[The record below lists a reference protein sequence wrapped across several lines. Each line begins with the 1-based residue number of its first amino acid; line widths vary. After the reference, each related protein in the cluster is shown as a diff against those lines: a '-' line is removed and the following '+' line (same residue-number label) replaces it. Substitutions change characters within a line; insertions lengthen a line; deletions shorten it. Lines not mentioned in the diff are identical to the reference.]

1 MNAKTVSVAFCRSRL
16 PQTLAGQI
24 MALPRNL
31 RGRTVAFIILA
42 HTTGLDLKKLVS
54 SADELRRL
62 GVLLNQSLR
71 VSRGSSVDA
80 QALREAVQKVKGLWP

>member
-1 MNAKTVSVAFCRSRL
+1 
-16 PQTLAGQI
+16 

-42 HTTGLDLKKLVS
+42 HTSGLDLKKLVS
-54 SADELRRL
+54 AADDLRRL
-62 GVLLNQSLR
+62 GVLINQSLR
-71 VSRGSSVDA
+71 VSRGSAVDA

>member
-16 PQTLAGQI
+16 PQALAGQI
-24 MALPRNL
+24 MALPRGL

-80 QALREAVQKVKGLWP
+80 QALRDAVQKVKGLWP